1 MAGDEHGSIWIE
13 STRDPDGQPVCLVTF
28 DKLQYYAP
36 VEDVRA
42 TAIDL
47 VTCAA
52 YAEMMMTLITRLDLP
67 AATVSAFATDLLAG
81 AYAAFS
87 MVSAERARRSD
98 GKGREIRIPLSDLA
112 IASLGHLRLK

>member
-52 YAEMMMTLITRLDLP
+52 YAEMK
-67 AATVSAFATDLLAG
+67 
-81 AYAAFS
+81 AYACGAICNFAALAPGPCQALQVRGGEGRCANRLTVVLAAVGWRDS
-87 MVSAERARRSD
+87 LRKPDGRS
-98 GKGREIRIPLSDLA
+98 RPVTPRPPA
-112 IASLGHLRLK
+112 